1 VISYHFKYFTMKKST
16 YYLILAFVTL
26 ILSSCTTT
34 LYVPNAVNTPLLK
47 EKHEFKA
54 TIGPNNAQAAFGLT
68 DNFGIIANGYWD
80 KFKSETTTNGQTTQT
95 LNKGNLYELGLGY
108 YKPLT
113 KVIVFETYLGG
124 GLGNIDFNQDNGTKR
139 YDVKGTKF
147 FVQPSIGYVDR
158 FLEVA
163 ITPRLSAVK
172 YNGLETFGY
181 SQKELE
187 EEFLVKSEVEDKT
200 WLFIEPTLTVRA
212 GFKYVKLQ
220 GQIGFSSKLTKGD
233 LKYQSKLTS
242 IGLLVDIAKWYK

>member
-1 VISYHFKYFTMKKST
+1 MISYHFKYFTMKKST

-108 YKPLT
+108 YKPSQRSSYLKHT
-113 KVIVFETYLGG
+113 WAVVWAILISIRIMELSDTMSKAPSFLYSLPLDTLIVFWRWLLLQDYLLLSTMGWKL
-124 GLGNIDFNQDNGTKR
+124 LGILKR
-139 YDVKGTKF
+139 
-147 FVQPSIGYVDR
+147 
-158 FLEVA
+158 
-163 ITPRLSAVK
+163 
-172 YNGLETFGY
+172 N
-181 SQKELE
+181 
-187 EEFLVKSEVEDKT
+187 
-200 WLFIEPTLTVRA
+200 
-212 GFKYVKLQ
+212 
-220 GQIGFSSKLTKGD
+220 
-233 LKYQSKLTS
+233 LKKNF
-242 IGLLVDIAKWYK
+242 W

>member
-1 VISYHFKYFTMKKST
+1 MISYHFKYFTMKKST

-124 GLGNIDFNQDNGTKR
+124 GLGNINFNQDNGTKR

-158 FLEVA
+158 FWRWLLLQDYLL
-163 ITPRLSAVK
+163 LSTM
-172 YNGLETFGY
+172 G
-181 SQKELE
+181 
-187 EEFLVKSEVEDKT
+187 
-200 WLFIEPTLTVRA
+200 W
-212 GFKYVKLQ
+212 KLL
-220 GQIGFSSKLTKGD
+220 GI
-233 LKYQSKLTS
+233 LKRNLK
-242 IGLLVDIAKWYK
+242 KNFW